1 MSYKGQNRI
10 SFKALMHFLVIGIV
24 CICVCAVLLGTDTY
38 AWFYDGMHTDNS
50 VKGSE
55 NASMLSVSVY
65 KSGEADAIATVD
77 ATEAVTLSL
86 AEGEYSVHLALP
98 KQSASGYLVIGVAR
112 LLLGLPAKK
121 RNERSGNDLFRQDK
135 HVEDRKA
142 DRTLGN
148 PRRGKLRAERRDID
162 HRINSAKPPQAC

>member
-86 AEGEYSVHLALP
+86 AEGEYSVKLALP
-98 KQSASGYLVIGVAR
+98 KQSASGYLVIGVGEQDYYSDCLQRSETSDQEMTFSVKINTPKSVKLTAR
-112 LLLGLPAKK
+112 WGTHAEA
-121 RNERSGNDLFRQDK
+121 NCVQNGE
-135 HVEDRKA
+135 
-142 DRTLGN
+142 TLII
-148 PRRGKLRAERRDID
+148 E
-162 HRINSAKPPQAC
+162 